1 MKKRNVTICCP
12 EIKETETF
20 KGLSKMVQS
29 ITLKPN
35 VVKNIQHGVNVSINI
50 GFDQWKKQTAFNNTT
65 QQIVKELV
73 ELKSLK

>member
-1 MKKRNVTICCP
+1 
-12 EIKETETF
+12 
-20 KGLSKMVQS
+20 MVQS

-35 VVKNIQHGVNVSINI
+35 DKNIQHGVNVSI

-73 ELKSLK
+73 ELKV